1 MGCILGWEY
10 RDANNVSI
18 ASRHQ
23 EELPVF
29 LRSFTT
35 GWAYTRILS
44 RGVEV
49 LQRLRQYEVLV
60 LYYCPPPTPTPPVVV
75 TGVLR
80 SCYRKQWRSFGP
92 YLGRAFSART
102 AEGGGGIGWP

>member
-1 MGCILGWEY
+1 M
-10 RDANNVSI
+10 
-18 ASRHQ
+18 
-23 EELPVF
+23 F

-60 LYYCPPPTPTPPVVV
+60 LFHCLRPFSPRTVVV

-80 SCYRKQWRSFGP
+80 SCHRKQWRSFGP
-92 YLGRAFSART
+92 YLGKAFSVPT
-102 AEGGGGIGWP
+102 AEDGGGIDWH

>member
-1 MGCILGWEY
+1 M
-10 RDANNVSI
+10 
-18 ASRHQ
+18 
-23 EELPVF
+23 F

-60 LYYCPPPTPTPPVVV
+60 LYYCPPPAPPPVVV

-80 SCYRKQWRSFGP
+80 SCYRKQWRSFAP
-92 YLGRAFSART
+92 YSGRAFSART